1 MQKLTITIEN
11 LSDIENAHLV
21 RFEGDFDGY
30 AKENLVDIQKY
41 VDESTPNAILV
52 FDFNKLNYLNSYA
65 IGHLVA
71 WHNHLARLGGKIIMV
86 GTNKNVEDIFAILGI
101 GALFKIYPDMD
112 TAVKALKEEGK

>member
-1 MQKLTITIEN
+1 MQKLTIAIE
-11 LSDIENAHLV
+11 DVKGIENAHLV

-30 AKENLVDIQKY
+30 AKENLVEIQKY
-41 VDESTPNAILV
+41 VDASTAGSILI

-71 WHNHLARLGGKIIMV
+71 WHNHLVKLGGKIMMV

-101 GALFKIYPDMD
+101 GNLFKIFPNMD
-112 TAVKALKEEGK
+112 EAMKAIKG

>member
-1 MQKLTITIEN
+1 MQKLTIAIE
-11 LSDIENAHLV
+11 DVKGIENAHLV

-41 VDESTPNAILV
+41 VDLSAAGSILI

-71 WHNHLARLGGKIIMV
+71 WHNHLVKLGGKILMV

-101 GALFKIYPDMD
+101 GNLFKIFPNMD
-112 TAVKALKEEGK
+112 AAMKAIKEGK